1 MLINRSDA
9 VCINCGFYK
18 MSSAIT
24 LLFLIILPASLFATE
39 YLSEL
44 IDLSRWKL
52 TLPINTDSPGKPD
65 EITQPQLQSFVE
77 PNYFFINQVGD
88 SVVFRAHCGGITT
101 RGSDYPR
108 CELREMQPNGMD
120 EISWSTDDAA
130 AYTLKMKA
138 AITKTSPIKQHVVC
152 AQIHDE
158 NNDVLMIRLEGE
170 KLFIE
175 REPFE
180 RVMFNRRY
188 KLGTPFEIFMQ
199 SGDGKI
205 LVWFNNEL
213 KLDWDIALKG
223 CYYKVGCYT
232 QSNVSKGDQPESY
245 GEVIL
250 YDVAIQ
256 QASKNN

>member
-1 MLINRSDA
+1 
-9 VCINCGFYK
+9 
-18 MSSAIT
+18 MSAFKT
-24 LLFLIILPASLFATE
+24 ILVLVIFPLSLFATE
-39 YLSEL
+39 YPSVL

-52 TLPINTDSPGKPD
+52 TLPINTDRPGKPD

-77 PNYFFINQVGD
+77 PDYFFVNQEGD
-88 SVVFRAHCGGITT
+88 GVVFRAHCGGVATKS
-101 RGSDYPR
+101 SDYPR
-108 CELREMQPNGMD
+108 CELREMQPNGKD
-120 EISWSTDDAA
+120 EILWSTDAA
-130 AYTLKMKA
+130 ASYTLKMKA
-138 AITKTSPIKQHVVC
+138 AITKTPPIKQHVVC

-175 REPFE
+175 REPFD
-180 RVMFNRRY
+180 RVMLNRRY

-213 KLDWDIALKG
+213 KLDWDISLKG

-232 QSNVSKGDQPESY
+232 QSNVSKGDQSESY